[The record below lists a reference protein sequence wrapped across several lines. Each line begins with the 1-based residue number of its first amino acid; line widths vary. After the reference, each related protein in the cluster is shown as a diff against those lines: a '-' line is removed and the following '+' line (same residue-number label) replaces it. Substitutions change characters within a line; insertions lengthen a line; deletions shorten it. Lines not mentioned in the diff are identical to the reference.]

1 MEKRPFTELG
11 LSPEILKAVDKMG
24 FEEASP
30 IQTAVIP
37 FGLAGRDVVGQ
48 SATGSG
54 KTAAFAIPAIE
65 KVDVKLRA
73 VQVLVL
79 CPTRELAVQVAEEFG
94 KLAFF
99 KKGLMEVPIY
109 GGQSY
114 DRQYRALDAGAQVVI
129 GTPGRVMDHMER
141 GSLRLDKL
149 KVVVLDEADR
159 MLDMG
164 FRDDIEH
171 ILKSVPVATRQC
183 LFFSATM
190 PYAIQELI
198 KRYTKNPEWIKIE
211 AQAQNAPQVDQV
223 YYEVDRRSKLEVLTR
238 LIDLYDFRYG
248 IVFCSTKIMVDEL
261 DENLH
266 SRGYAVDRLHGDITQ
281 AQRTRVMEKFRRRGF
296 EFLIAT
302 DVAARGL
309 DVDDLE
315 VVFNF
320 DLPNDA
326 EDYTHR
332 IGRTGR
338 AGKKGRAI
346 TFVSGREVY
355 MLQSMIH
362 YAKLKIRRERVP
374 SMDQVDEARENV
386 FFEKLRATLDAK
398 KFKAHDQMIDRL
410 MEQGH
415 TSTDIASALIH
426 LLKGA
431 SPEPAKP
438 AASPAKPMRATP
450 PAGPGPKPGFTV
462 TAASALGS
470 TRSTPKPPLVPVADR
485 AARPVPAPI
494 APVERAPKPA
504 PATVRAEPVPPVRLG
519 AGGRPG
525 PAYIQPEVPVES
537 AKPALVVG
545 KPKKDKS
552 GYERK
557 PRTGREPGYTPV
569 AFNVGREHLV
579 TPADIVGK
587 IAGVTRLPANIVGA
601 IDIHEA
607 HTHVDVLSEHAALV
621 VQKLAG
627 IRLKDQ
633 ALKVSLVPQG

>member
-1 MEKRPFTELG
+1 MEKRPFAELG
-11 LSPEILKAVDKMG
+11 LSPEILKAVSKMG

-37 FGLAGRDVVGQ
+37 HGLAGRDVVGQ

-65 KVDVKLRA
+65 KVDTHQRK

-99 KKGLMEVPIY
+99 KKGLQEVPIY

-114 DRQYRALDAGAQVVI
+114 ERQFRALAAGAQVVI
-129 GTPGRVMDHMER
+129 GTPGRVMDHMAR
-141 GSLRLDKL
+141 GTLRLDTL

-171 ILKSVPVATRQC
+171 ILSAVPAQRQL

-190 PYAIQELI
+190 PRAIQELI
-198 KRYTKNPEWIKIE
+198 KRYTRNPEWVKIE
-211 AQAQNAPQVDQV
+211 AHAQNAPQVDQV
-223 YYEVDRRSKLEVLTR
+223 YYEVDRRAKLDVLTR
-238 LIDLYDFRYG
+238 LIDLHDFRYG

-266 SRGYAVDRLHGDITQ
+266 ARGYAVDRLHGDITQ
-281 AQRTRVMEKFRRRGF
+281 AQRTRVMDKFRRRGF

-315 VVFNF
+315 VVFNY

-346 TFVSGREVY
+346 TFVSGRELY
-355 MLQSMIH
+355 MLQSMVH

-374 SMDQVDEARENV
+374 SMDQVEEARENV
-386 FFEKLRATLDAK
+386 FFEKLRSVLEEK
-398 KFKAHDQMIDRL
+398 KFKAHDRMIDRL
-410 MEQGH
+410 LEQGYA
-415 TSTDIASALIH
+415 STDIASALINM
-426 LLKGA
+426 LQGA
-431 SPEPAKP
+431 NPEAEKPAPPAKATGFAP
-438 AASPAKPMRATP
+438 PSSFVPPKKAAGEHSPRPRSEGGYRHQAKDN
-450 PAGPGPKPGFTV
+450 
-462 TAASALGS
+462 ALGT
-470 TRSTPKPPLVPVADR
+470 TRSTPETSL
-485 AARPVPAPI
+485 
-494 APVERAPKPA
+494 
-504 PATVRAEPVPPVRLG
+504 
-519 AGGRPG
+519 AG
-525 PAYIQPEVPVES
+525 E
-537 AKPALVVG
+537 
-545 KPKKDKS
+545 KPKKRN
-552 GYERK
+552 YERK
-557 PRTGREPGYTPV
+557 PRTGREEGFSTV
-569 AFNVGREHLV
+569 SFNVGRMHLV
-579 TPADIVGK
+579 TPADLVGK
-587 IAGVTRLPANIVGA
+587 IAGVTRLPGEIVGA
-601 IDIHEA
+601 IDIHED
-607 HTHVDVLSEHAALV
+607 HTHVDVVSEHAAFV
-621 VQKLAG
+621 VTKLAG
-627 IRLKDQ
+627 IRVKDQ
-633 ALKVSLVPQG
+633 VMRPSLVAPEA